1 MKTCFKC
8 LTAKPLSEF
17 YKHAQMGDGHLNKCK
32 DCAKKDALAHR
43 LAKIDHYRSYDKMRA
58 SQPHRKAL
66 AKRVQDEWKV
76 AHPNRR
82 AANAFKAP
90 EFAKDPTD
98 GSAFRPHRVNPKNGM
113 YRGRQVLNVE
123 V

>member
-1 MKTCFKC
+1 MTHP
-8 LTAKPLSEF
+8 TAAFYSDPFTRKPRAF
-17 YKHAQMGDGHLNKCK
+17 FATPALNTLPLMANPKRK
-32 DCAKKDALAHR
+32 QSKR
-43 LAKIDHYRSYDKMRA
+43 RSA
-58 SQPHRKAL
+58 
-66 AKRVQDEWKV
+66 
-76 AHPNRR
+76 NRR

-98 GSAFRPHRVNPKNGM
+98 GSMFRPHRVNPKNGM